1 MIALEIQ
8 LDINAYI
15 KQGLSCSEIVRRTS
29 LDRRTVKGY
38 IDHPERINRPRRS
51 VPRASK
57 VDRYRDEIASLLDDD
72 IAYQASTIYDKLKLN
87 GYEGCYRGSS
97 KRVVPQRESGTY
109 PQGLHSVRDGSGAPE
124 LQVDF
129 GEFMV
134 IEMPDGTVK
143 KFYLFAM
150 SSPWVFAHALL

>member
-51 VPRASK
+51 VPRAQAK

-72 IAYQASTIYDKLKLN
+72 IAYQASTIYDKAQAQWLRPGLLRARQA
-87 GYEGCYRGSS
+87 RGS
-97 KRVVPQRESGTY
+97 QRESGTY
-109 PQGLHSVRDGSGAPE
+109 PQGPTFGSRRIRRARGAGR
-124 LQVDF
+124 LRRIH
-129 GEFMV
+129 G
-134 IEMPDGTVK
+134 
-143 KFYLFAM
+143 
-150 SSPWVFAHALL
+150 